1 MRHPRSSVLGVVL
14 AVALSASAG
23 GIRAEGVSVSCQR
36 EEVRCGD
43 DLGAG
48 AIHLSRRLII
58 ASSDTVLTGAR
69 MLVRGTDY
77 RMDYARGIVL
87 IPDSLTLEECVRI
100 KYSVFPF
107 PLKTDY
113 SLRVI
118 DEAPGPGLGARRAE
132 IRPAK
137 KEKGYDLRASGSKT
151 VSVETGTL
159 NDFSMNQSLN
169 LSIGGKIGEGV
180 DVKGVLTDKD
190 MSLSRS
196 TSTSKLRDLDRVF
209 MEVRSSGA
217 YARVG
222 DLEIDESPGELLRF
236 RRSMTGFF
244 ADASHGSKGV
254 ALSGATSRSAYES
267 VVIRGREG
275 ITGPYVV
282 QRADGEKTDIVRG
295 SESVWLDG
303 KPLKRGDNADYTIDY
318 VSGEICFNPRHL
330 VRDGARIVVDY
341 ESPDRDGNRQFYFG
355 RSSLDIGDR
364 ASVAV
369 NFVSET
375 GANQPEEQAGAGA
388 ELLASGTDGAREW
401 VDGGRFAGM
410 GRGSYIR
417 IESDTV
423 AYYEYVGEGLG
434 DYDVTFTLVGEGEGT
449 YSYIYS
455 EIWAVYVYVYTG
467 TGAYL
472 DKVRAGRPLGARV
485 FHVGA
490 SARPAEWLELTSEV
504 AQSKGHTKT
513 EAGTWEEEEGRAYT
527 VAVQGRSDLPDLGG
541 RSVGSLGLS
550 AKKRSVGKTYIGF
563 DRLRRPDFLE
573 VWAQDAEDGF
583 EDANEI
589 GLDYKLNDMVASS
602 FEIGTMETS
611 SGRSLRRK
619 AGLELGDRRL
629 GLTASSQTARM
640 SSVASEKGID
650 RNGIAVRIPVKFL
663 QLTLGRNHETKSKLV
678 DSTSTRRT
686 DYSSQVELSG
696 TGGQVSLAFSAGSED
711 RDRGAGWDKYSSE
724 VEGRLEF
731 ETARQRRLLIRGGV
745 TQRRIE
751 YTRETAAGGQRITS
765 GDFHFDLRDVLAVS
779 SMSIDYRLSN
789 ALTTVYD
796 AELVQVSG
804 GGDYDSLGNYVPG
817 AGGYVMS
824 RSEKGKEPVTRV
836 KADLVLELGR
846 RGKVLLDRAVSAR
859 TGIDI
864 EGESSTQELERIAFL
879 YPAHLLRSDEM
890 VFGRMTVS
898 EELVFRRGKGLTLTL
913 NAKGS
918 RFRDN
923 RCIERKES
931 KTTTELQTRLLSS
944 AFKKMRVTLAGR
956 LTATRSTIDMTS
968 GSVEP
973 TRDTWSTNLSLDRN
987 IVSAVRSQV
996 RLELLNEE
1004 RSEPTSAFMQVNASP
1019 GITVFSGALRC
1030 DAGCS
1035 LRRVIRSEY
1044 SSATLYPVRDSFT
1057 WNSRV
1062 NLRHGRYTSVSFEYT
1077 GRKTSG
1083 IPTIHNVKASL
1094 SATF

>member
-1 MRHPRSSVLGVVL
+1 VVL
-14 AVALSASAG
+14 AVALLAFTG
-23 GIRAEGVSVSCQR
+23 VLHAEGVSVSCQR

-43 DLGAG
+43 ELGAG
-48 AIHLSRRLII
+48 AIHLARRLII
-58 ASSDTVLTGAR
+58 ASSDTVFAGTR
-69 MLVRGTDY
+69 MLARGTDY
-77 RMDYARGIVL
+77 RMDYTRGIVH
-87 IPDSLTLEECVRI
+87 IPDSLRSEECIRI

-113 SLRVI
+113 CLRVI
-118 DEAPGPGLGARRAE
+118 DEAPGPGPGTRRAE
-132 IRPAK
+132 IQPEK

-159 NDFSMNQSLN
+159 TDISINQSLN

-209 MEVRSSGA
+209 MEVRSPGA

-236 RRSMTGFF
+236 RRTMTGFF

-254 ALSGATSRSAYES
+254 ALSGATSRSTYES
-267 VVIRGREG
+267 VVIRGSEG
-275 ITGPYVV
+275 IAGPYIV
-282 QRADGEKTDIVRG
+282 QGPGGDKSNIVRS

-303 KPLKRGDNADYTIDY
+303 KPMKRGDNADYTIDY
-318 VSGEICFNPRHL
+318 PSAEIYFNARHL
-330 VRDGARIVVDY
+330 IRDGARIVVDY

-355 RSSLDIGDR
+355 RSSLDIGER

-369 NFVSET
+369 NFVRET
-375 GANQPEEQAGAGA
+375 GANQPAEQFTG
-388 ELLASGTDGAREW
+388 EPNLLSSGSGDTGDW
-401 VDGGRFAGM
+401 VDGGKFAGT

-417 IESDTV
+417 IESDTLS
-423 AYYEYVGEGLG
+423 YYEYVGEGLG
-434 DYDVTFTLVGEGEGT
+434 DYDVTFTPVGEGKGT

-455 EIWAVYVYVYTG
+455 EIWGANVYIYTG
-467 TGAYL
+467 TGSYL
-472 DKVRAGRPLGARV
+472 DKVRASHPLGARV

-490 SARPAEWLELTSEV
+490 SARPADWLELTSEV

-513 EAGTWEEEEGRAYT
+513 GAGAWEEEEGRAYT
-527 VAVQGRSDLPDLGG
+527 VAIQGRSELPDYGG
-541 RSVGSLGLS
+541 RSTGSLGLS
-550 AKKRSVGKTYIGF
+550 AKRRSVGKAYIGF

-583 EDANEI
+583 EDGNEV
-589 GLDYKLNDMVASS
+589 GLDYRLNDVVASS

-611 SGRSLRRK
+611 TGRSRRRK
-619 AGLELGDRRL
+619 TALELGNQRL

-640 SSVASEKGID
+640 SSVSSEKAID
-650 RNGIAVRIPVKFL
+650 RNGITVRIPVKFL
-663 QLTLGRNHETKSKLV
+663 QFKLGRNYEMKSKLV
-678 DSTSTRRT
+678 DSTSARRT
-686 DYSSQVELSG
+686 DYTSRVEVSG
-696 TGGQVSLAFSAGSED
+696 TGGQVSLALSAGTED
-711 RDRGAGWDKYSSE
+711 RDRGAGWDSYSSE
-724 VEGRLEF
+724 VQGRLEF
-731 ETARQRRLLIRGGV
+731 ETARNRKLMVRGGV

-751 YTRETAAGGQRITS
+751 YNQEDATGGQRTTG
-765 GDFHFDLRDVLAVS
+765 GDFHLDLRDVLAIS

-796 AELVQVSG
+796 AELIQVSG

-817 AGGYVMS
+817 EGGYVMS

-846 RGKVLLDRAVSAR
+846 KGKVLLDRAVSAR

-864 EGESSTQELERIAFL
+864 EGESSTRELERIAFL
-879 YPAHLLRSDEM
+879 YPGHLLRSDEM

-918 RFRDN
+918 RFLDN

-931 KTTTELQTRLLSS
+931 RTITEFQGRLLSS
-944 AFKKMRVTLAGR
+944 SFKKMRIGLAGR
-956 LTATRSTIDMTS
+956 LMTTRSAIDMAS

-973 TRDTWSTNLSLDRN
+973 TRDTWSTNLNLERN
-987 IVSAVRSQV
+987 IVSAVRSHL

-1004 RSEPTSAFMQVNASP
+1004 RTEPVSAFMQVNASP

-1035 LRRVIRSEY
+1035 LKRVVRSEY
-1044 SSATLYPVRDSFT
+1044 SSATLYPLRDSFN

-1077 GRKTSG
+1077 GRRTSG
-1083 IPTIHNVKASL
+1083 IPTVHNVKASL